1 MACHPSVPELSILHG
16 NFSFS
21 VESVQIQ
28 RHGEF
33 DPWGRPGAGAPLR
46 TRSGHIVADYKNRQ
60 VRKASYAGKV
70 MMMY

>member
-1 MACHPSVPELSILHG
+1 MSGTHCFL
-16 NFSFS
+16 FS

-28 RHGEF
+28 KRGDF

-46 TRSGHIVADYKNRQ
+46 TKSGHVVADYKNRQ

-70 MMMY
+70 MMMF